1 MRCDEFENRLNAAL
15 DARRNPADDR
25 RLARH
30 AEACRH
36 CRQLAAAMDLIGESL
51 RWSQHEEPDPRITQ
65 RVLTELATTSLAAS
79 KPWSVWTHITLAAAA
94 ALLVAIVLRP
104 NEQPQL
110 HRPVVAQTLP
120 ETNAPAKQQLALLD
134 APPVIPVRELARE
147 ATSRY
152 ATLARHTQE
161 SLADVWSLWPPQLE
175 PLADSGGLDASAG
188 EPLLTEMAAGLRPLA
203 ESTSGAMGFL
213 LNLLPQGEAGQ
224 SIPAGTRLEAPTS
237 QTAT

>member
-1 MRCDEFENRLNAAL
+1 MRCDEFENRLNAVL

-30 AEACRH
+30 AEVCRN

-51 RWSQHEEPDPRITQ
+51 RWSRHEESDPRITQ
-65 RVLTELATTSLAAS
+65 RVLAELATSSPAAGR
-79 KPWSVWTHITLAAAA
+79 PWSVWTHVTLAAAA
-94 ALLVAIVLRP
+94 ALLAAIVLRP
-104 NEQPQL
+104 NEQPQP

-120 ETNAPAKQQLALLD
+120 DAHAPAKEQLALLD
-134 APPVIPVRELARE
+134 SSPDVPVGELARE

-152 ATLARHTQE
+152 ASLARNTQE
-161 SLADVWSLWPPQLE
+161 SLADVWSLWQPQ
-175 PLADSGGLDASAG
+175 PKAATSGAPAAPAG

-213 LNLLPQGEAGQ
+213 LNLLPQGEASQ
-224 SIPAGTRLEAPTS
+224 AVPDVRRLDAPAS